1 MSDKDGFFAIRYY
14 PVDGEQYPVDGEQGA
29 IGSFRPASQNSAM
42 VGLSDWFR
50 AEDNPNPTMADRF
63 GIGTPY
69 RSPVSMSHLGGE
81 EYGLNNTQF
90 FDAAGLSTG
99 QYVEHLVMLSDWSD
113 EQLAPAS
120 HFLSFEM
127 LPVLIVGM
135 GLDPYLHETAISSDD
150 PDPHNFYACGVFDVG
165 VYTADVFSS
174 LATFRV
180 LGPYMEAMSDGSSW
194 DNPLLPIPKNTFTK
208 GGGGYFGVSL
218 VGDVPE
224 GHSNVYD
231 DAGGGGG
238 VDPINPDR
246 EGLVIRFYP
255 VDGVDTSAYDF
266 SALLGVGVWTLG
278 DDDLSGPLHTM
289 LAMGGSYER
298 VRTTAWANPDSYYG
312 WEYLSSIWYSDNS
325 INEGRFAEIDIGLTK
340 PHSSDF
346 MDVTLPLEVY
356 IAGVGPNTV
365 YDPSDDSWVTP
376 GSTFK
381 TTAGV
386 FEVGLYIAGEYFSLS
401 ALRIKGADFIPKPNG
416 ASWANVN
423 IPASSKSAFLN
434 NKGML
439 KTVLDIREEI
449 SGFWAQ
455 LDGTEEII

>member
-14 PVDGEQYPVDGEQGA
+14 PVDGEQWTV
-29 IGSFRPASQNSAM
+29 GSVRPASQNSAI
-42 VGLSDWFR
+42 VGFSDWFR
-50 AEDNPNPTMADRF
+50 AEDNPNPTMTDRF

-69 RSPVSMSHLGGE
+69 RSPISMSYPGGE
-81 EYGLNNTQF
+81 LYGLNNTQV
-90 FDAAGLSTG
+90 FDATGLSIG
-99 QYVEHLVMLSDWSD
+99 QYVEHLIMLSSRSD

-127 LPVLIVGM
+127 FPVLIVGL
-135 GLDPYLHETAISSDD
+135 GSEPYLHETTISSSDGSD
-150 PDPHNFYACGVFDVG
+150 PRNFYACGVFDVG

-180 LGPYMEAMSDGSSW
+180 LGPNMDSMPDGSTW
-194 DNPLLPIPKNTFTK
+194 DSPLLPIPKNTFIDD
-208 GGGGYFGVSL
+208 GGGYFGVSL

-224 GHSNVYD
+224 GHRNVYD
-231 DAGGGGG
+231 GTGGGG
-238 VDPINPDR
+238 VDPIDPDR

-255 VDGVDTSAYDF
+255 VDGVDTSASDF

-325 INEGRFAEIDIGLTK
+325 INEGRFAELDIGLTK
-340 PHSSDF
+340 PQSIDF
-346 MDVTLPLEVY
+346 MDLTLPLEVY
-356 IAGVGPNTV
+356 ISGVGPKTV

-376 GSTFK
+376 ESTFDF
-381 TTAGV
+381 TAGIL
-386 FEVGLYIAGEYFSLS
+386 EAGLYIKGEYFSLS
-401 ALRIKGADFIPKPNG
+401 ALRIKGSSFNPKSNG

-455 LDGTEEII
+455 LGGTEEII